1 MADGRWLMAD
11 GCFASLLTF
20 AHTLPGHL
28 MSANDAVIVSAVR
41 SAVGRG
47 KKDGSLAN
55 VHPVDLS
62 AEVLTAAVS
71 RAGVA
76 PGDVDDVIWGCAMPE
91 ASQGLNMARLSVLRA
106 GFPVEVPATTVNRF
120 CSSGLQTIAMGA
132 QAIMSGMAETV
143 IAGGIEMMSQVPM
156 SGYHTR
162 LNPAITE
169 SYIGMGFTAE
179 RVAERW
185 KVSRADQDA
194 WALGSHEKAARAWQ
208 AGRFSDQIVP
218 IEAERVNGNGTT
230 ERAAFA
236 RDELVRADTTA
247 EKLAKL
253 QPAFKA
259 GGTVTAGNASPYSD
273 GAAALVLMKRAKA
286 EALGL
291 RPLARFV
298 TFAAAGVEPD
308 VMGVGPIKAVPKA
321 LRLAGMSLA
330 DMDLIEFNEAFASQ
344 ILASMRELGVP
355 EDRVNVNGGAIAL
368 GHPLGAT
375 GAKLTTQ
382 LIHELQRRGGGR
394 GLVTMCVGGGMGAA
408 GIFEVAA

>member
-1 MADGRWLMAD
+1 
-11 GCFASLLTF
+11 
-20 AHTLPGHL
+20 
-28 MSANDAVIVSAVR
+28 MSANDAVIVAAVR
-41 SAVGRG
+41 TAVGRG

-62 AEVLTAAVS
+62 AEVLKAVVA

-76 PGDVDDVIWGCAMPE
+76 PSEIDDVIWGCAMPE
-91 ASQGLNMARLSVLRA
+91 ASQGLNVARLSVLRA
-106 GFPVEVPATTVNRF
+106 GFPVDVPAATVNRF
-120 CSSGLQTIAMGA
+120 CSSGLQSIAMGA
-132 QAIMSGMAETV
+132 QAIMSGMAETIV
-143 IAGGIEMMSQVPM
+143 AGGVEMMSQVPM

-179 RVAERW
+179 RVAQRW
-185 KVSRADQDA
+185 NVSREDQDA
-194 WALGSHEKAARAWQ
+194 WALCSHEKAARAWQ
-208 AGRFSDQIVP
+208 ADRFADQIVP
-218 IEAERVNGNGTT
+218 IESERAGANGGMERVG
-230 ERAAFA
+230 FS

-253 QPAFKA
+253 QPAFKV
-259 GGTVTAGNASPYSD
+259 GGTVTAGNASPFSD

-286 EALGL
+286 DALGL
-291 RPLARFV
+291 TTLARFV
-298 TFAAAGVEPD
+298 TFAAAGVDPD
-308 VMGVGPIKAVPKA
+308 IMGVGPVKAVPKA

-330 DMDLIEFNEAFASQ
+330 DIDVIEFNEAFASQ
-344 ILASMRELGVP
+344 ILASMRELEMP
-355 EDRVNVNGGAIAL
+355 HDRVNVNGGAIAL

-382 LIHELQRRGGGR
+382 LIHELRRRGGGR

-408 GIFEVAA
+408 GIFEVNA

>member
-1 MADGRWLMAD
+1 MN
-11 GCFASLLTF
+11 
-20 AHTLPGHL
+20 P
-28 MSANDAVIVSAVR
+28 NDAVIVSAVR
-41 SAVGRG
+41 TAVARG

-62 AEVLTAAVS
+62 AEVLKAAVS
-71 RAGVA
+71 RAGIA
-76 PGDVDDVIWGCAMPE
+76 TSQIDDVLWGCAMPE
-91 ASQGLNMARLSVLRA
+91 ASQGLNVARLSVLRA

-120 CSSGLQTIAMGA
+120 CSSGLQAVAMAA

-143 IAGGIEMMSQVPM
+143 VAGGVEMMSQVPM
-156 SGYHTR
+156 SGFHTR
-162 LNPAITE
+162 LNPAMTE

-185 KVSRADQDA
+185 QVSRADQDA
-194 WALGSHEKAARAWQ
+194 WALGSQEKAARAWQ
-208 AGRFSDQIVP
+208 AGRFADQIVP
-218 IEAERVNGNGTT
+218 IRAERVNSQGTA
-230 ERAAFA
+230 EQVEFC

-253 QPAFKA
+253 QPAFKV

-273 GAAALVLMKRAKA
+273 GAAALVVMTRARA
-286 EALGL
+286 DALGIT
-291 RPLARFV
+291 PLARFV

-321 LRLAGMSLA
+321 LRLAGMSLS
-330 DMDLIEFNEAFASQ
+330 DIDLIEFNEAFASQ
-344 ILASMRELGVP
+344 IVASMRELGMP

-382 LIHELQRRGGGR
+382 LIHELKRRGGGR